1 MGFLKNI
8 IGNAIDEGIS
18 KGISNA
24 LSSSVEKVI
33 KPATDKWANETAKS
47 INTAAET
54 MEQYNRE
61 VESNKTGEAVNLD
74 DAMKNLASAS
84 IYNTIL
90 ANFPK
95 WTYTPIEEVNTSEE
109 DDYICI
115 MVGMEL
121 TDDLIEK
128 YQDALKQNGFTG
140 DWQIMSKT
148 VEGKEYKV
156 DFTFVS
162 DAYINYYIFK

>member
-1 MGFLKNI
+1 
-8 IGNAIDEGIS
+8 
-18 KGISNA
+18 
-24 LSSSVEKVI
+24 
-33 KPATDKWANETAKS
+33 
-47 INTAAET
+47 
-54 MEQYNRE
+54 
-61 VESNKTGEAVNLD
+61 
-74 DAMKNLASAS
+74 
-84 IYNTIL
+84 
-90 ANFPK
+90 
-95 WTYTPIEEVNTSEE
+95 
-109 DDYICI
+109 